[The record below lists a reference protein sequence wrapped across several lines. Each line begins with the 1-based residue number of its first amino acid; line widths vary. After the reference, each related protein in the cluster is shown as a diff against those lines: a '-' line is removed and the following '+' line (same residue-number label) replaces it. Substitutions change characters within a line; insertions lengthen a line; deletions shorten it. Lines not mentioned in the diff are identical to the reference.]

1 MNMCKLD
8 AVLQVVS
15 KKEFNFVYA
24 PIFEN
29 VSIAAW
35 DPGKYNG
42 TLHDW

>member
-1 MNMCKLD
+1 MYLS
-8 AVLQVVS
+8 LLIQVVS
-15 KKEFNFVYA
+15 KKEFNFVDS

-42 TLHDW
+42 TLSDW